1 MLKVRSCLSAR
12 QQAQLLTIRD
22 AMLIAPHLEGKKGSA
37 AYATARRILK
47 NAGFESEK
55 PKTNRK
61 SFRPLKLK
69 GRATKVRIVGD
80 LDCNTCA

>member
-47 NAGFESEK
+47 NAGLNPRNLRRTVSLA
-55 PKTNRK
+55 
-61 SFRPLKLK
+61 LKLK
-69 GRATKVRIVGD
+69 EGIKCG
-80 LDCNTCA
+80 